1 MMKVMMDNG
10 GDVDVDGN
18 GMVVVMGTV
27 LVNVKVMMDR
37 DSENDEG
44 DD

>member
-27 LVNVKVMMDR
+27 LVNVKVMMDG